1 MTVHPG
7 KPTDL
12 SQGESGGTAGSGA
25 SGGRLPE
32 RRLILIRHGQTEFN
46 LTGRMQGQ
54 MDTPLSENGLAEARS
69 AAVELASWPIG
80 TIISSDLERAMD
92 TAGVLAEAL
101 GLEFG
106 TDRRLRETDLGEW
119 SGKGHSEV
127 DSLFPGQRS
136 HWRLN
141 PTWAPPGGE
150 TRLEVSERAA
160 AVVTDLMSTTA
171 WDAGSV
177 MLVAHGGTI
186 GALTSRLL
194 DVPVSHYPM
203 FGGLGNTRWSQLV
216 ARPTEP
222 DATGPELWAS
232 ARWFL
237 EGWNVGVAAP
247 PPVGVSN
254 ADEGDGRGAGAR

>member
-1 MTVHPG
+1 
-7 KPTDL
+7 
-12 SQGESGGTAGSGA
+12 
-25 SGGRLPE
+25 
-32 RRLILIRHGQTEFN
+32 
-46 LTGRMQGQ
+46 
-54 MDTPLSENGLAEARS
+54 
-69 AAVELASWPIG
+69 
-80 TIISSDLERAMD
+80 MD

-160 AVVTDLMSTTA
+160 AVVTDLMSTA

-177 MLVAHGGTI
+177 MLVAAGGTI
-186 GALTSRLL
+186 GALTSLLL
-194 DVPVSHYPM
+194 DVPGVALPDVRRAGEHP
-203 FGGLGNTRWSQLV
+203 LV
-216 ARPTEP
+216 AV
-222 DATGPELWAS
+222 GGAS
-232 ARWFL
+232 H
-237 EGWNVGVAAP
+237 
-247 PPVGVSN
+247 
-254 ADEGDGRGAGAR
+254 GAGRHGPGALGFGPVVPGRLECGGGRTAPGRCVQCRRR

>member
-1 MTVHPG
+1 M
-7 KPTDL
+7 
-12 SQGESGGTAGSGA
+12 
-25 SGGRLPE
+25 
-32 RRLILIRHGQTEFN
+32 
-46 LTGRMQGQ
+46 
-54 MDTPLSENGLAEARS
+54 
-69 AAVELASWPIG
+69 
-80 TIISSDLERAMD
+80 
-92 TAGVLAEAL
+92 
-101 GLEFG
+101 
-106 TDRRLRETDLGEW
+106 
-119 SGKGHSEV
+119 

-150 TRLEVSERAA
+150 IRLEVSERAA

-254 ADEGDGRGAGAR
+254 ADEGDGRVVGARLRSRLSQIPRHVCPRPWRRSTASPSSTSMRKVRATRRPRLVWAPWN

>member
-7 KPTDL
+7 NPTDL
-12 SQGESGGTAGSGA
+12 RQSDSDGTSGSGA
-25 SGGRLPE
+25 SGSRLPE

-69 AAVELASWPIG
+69 AAAELANWPIG
-80 TIISSDLERAMD
+80 TIVSSDLERARD
-92 TAGVLAEAL
+92 TADVLAESL
-101 GLEFG
+101 GLEVA
-106 TDRRLRETDLGEW
+106 TDHRLRETDLGEW
-119 SGKGHSEV
+119 SGKAHGEV
-127 DSLFPGQRS
+127 DSVYPGQRS

-160 AVVTDLMSTTA
+160 SVVTELMASSA
-171 WDAGSV
+171 WDAGTV

-216 ARPTEP
+216 ARPTDLE
-222 DATGPELWAS
+222 ATGPEQWAS

-247 PPVGVSN
+247 PPVAVSN
-254 ADEGDGRGAGAR
+254 ADEGDGRGVSAR